1 MKEKEYKK
9 LNSEIKKVT
18 KKLADEKKKQAKRK
32 ESIEDRLKDLDE
44 LIEKVVNDTNQLG
57 IETIRYGAKRGFA
70 IICEFINFDI
80 GGRKVPID
88 PLRVGI

>member
-1 MKEKEYKK
+1 MKKRNK
-9 LNSEIKKVT
+9 LRK
-18 KKLADEKKKQAKRK
+18 K
-32 ESIEDRLKDLDE
+32 ESIEDKLEKDLDK
-44 LIEKVVNDTNQLG
+44 LIEKVVNDTNKIADQ
-57 IETIRYGAKRGFA
+57 TIQYGQKRGFE